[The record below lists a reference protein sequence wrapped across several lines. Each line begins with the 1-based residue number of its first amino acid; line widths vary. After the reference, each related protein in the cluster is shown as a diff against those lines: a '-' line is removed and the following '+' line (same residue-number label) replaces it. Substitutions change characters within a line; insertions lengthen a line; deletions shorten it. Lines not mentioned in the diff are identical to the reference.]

1 MLNDLSKQVVFLNPV
16 MIFLAKYMEYFL
28 ILSIIIYWFTR
39 KQQNRMMV
47 ICAII
52 AFVIAELL
60 GDIIG
65 KVYSNNQ
72 PFAELSNVNQLIG
85 HAVDNSF
92 PSDHAL
98 QYFSI
103 CIMFVLFKK
112 NLRYFWLVLAFLVGI
127 SRIWVGV
134 HYPGDVLAGAILGA
148 FSAGVTFWII
158 PRISLIKKL
167 LEIYARGET
176 CILSKITK

>member
-1 MLNDLSKQVVFLNPV
+1 MFNELSKQLVFLNPV

-47 ICAII
+47 ISAII
-52 AFVIAELL
+52 AFVVAELL

-85 HAVDNSF
+85 HEIDNSF

-98 QYFSI
+98 QYFAI
-103 CIMFVLFKK
+103 CIMFLLFKK

-134 HYPGDVLAGAILGA
+134 HYPGDILAGAILGT
-148 FSAGVTFWII
+148 FSAVFSFWIVPHI
-158 PRISLIKKL
+158 RLTKKL
-167 LEIYARGET
+167 LEIYERGET
-176 CILSKITK
+176 FILSKISK